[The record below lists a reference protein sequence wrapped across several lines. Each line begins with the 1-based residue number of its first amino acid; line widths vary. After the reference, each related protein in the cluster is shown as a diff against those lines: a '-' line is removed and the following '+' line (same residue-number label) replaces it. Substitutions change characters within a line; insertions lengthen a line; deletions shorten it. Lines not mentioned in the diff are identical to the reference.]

1 VLVSAGV
8 VALVLTA
15 SGLQPSLAFIVGA
28 IVSALGIA
36 AGLLIEWFPEQGS
49 TQARKVDTVWDVLIW
64 VSVPIFVLVM
74 TIVLFSVWRFRMRPG
89 EENLDGPPIHGN
101 TKLEV
106 YWTALPAIIL
116 VALCSYAYVE
126 LRAIEKPQAGEMR
139 INVTGQQ
146 FTWTYEYPQAG
157 GKPIATR
164 QLYLPVDKPVR
175 FVVKSPDVIHDF
187 WVPAFRMKVDAV
199 PGIETSYRIT
209 PQREGTY
216 PVVCAE
222 LCGLGHSLMRSQA
235 RVVSATQFA
244 SWMDKQKAPAQTAA
258 GGKPDPKKLFSD
270 GNGTAQACGSCHTLA
285 DAGTKGTTGPDLGKV
300 LEGES
305 VAEIRDQIV
314 DPGKELAPGFQDLMP
329 KDYGGTL
336 SAGELDELVKY
347 LQKAAAA

>member
-1 VLVSAGV
+1 MSEDSRRNGRIPVLQMIV
-8 VALVLTA
+8 
-15 SGLQPSLAFIVGA
+15 VGA

-49 TQARKVDTVWDVLIW
+49 TQARTVDTVWDVLIW

-74 TIVLFSVWRFRMRPG
+74 TIVLFSVLRFRMRPG
-89 EENLDGPPIHGN
+89 EENIDGPPIHGN

-126 LRAIEKPQAGEMR
+126 LRVIEKAQPGEMR
-139 INVTGQQ
+139 IDVTGQQ
-146 FTWTYEYPQAG
+146 FAWTFEYPQAG
-157 GKPIATR
+157 GKPIATT

-175 FVVKSPDVIHDF
+175 FFVKSPDVIHDF

-199 PGIETSYRIT
+199 PGIVTSYRIT
-209 PQREGTY
+209 PHRKGSY

-222 LCGLGHSLMRSQA
+222 LCGLGHSLMRNRA
-235 RVVSATQFA
+235 TVVSAPQFA
-244 SWMDKQKAPAQTAA
+244 SWIAKQRAPAQTAT
-258 GGKPDPKKLFSD
+258 GGKPDAKQLFTD

-300 LEGES
+300 LKGDS
-305 VAEIRDQIV
+305 AAQIREQIV
-314 DPGKELAPGFQDLMP
+314 DPSKEVVAGFDDLMP
-329 KDYGGTL
+329 KDYRGTL
-336 SAGELDELVKY
+336 SAGELDALIEY
-347 LQKAAAA
+347 LQKVAAS